1 MMAEHTPGPWFI
13 TGPNI
18 RSDNH
23 KDGVKGALL
32 FLQQA
37 PFSGYEPDTHEFRE
51 EMAANLQLA
60 AAAPKLK
67 AIVLGFLGTLDTS
80 DLETEAVARS
90 FYNTNAELF
99 TLAQDTIETL
109 NEEV

>member
-1 MMAEHTPGPWFI
+1 MAEHTPGPWFI

-23 KDGVKGALL
+23 KEGVKGALL
-32 FLQQA
+32 FVQQT
-37 PFSGYEPDTHEFRE
+37 PFNGYEPDPE

-99 TLAQDTIETL
+99 TLAQNTIEEL
-109 NEEV
+109 KSEE